1 MRKAIELY
9 NIGSWRVPEALC
21 QFEMQFKKKIKKK
34 KRSNP
39 INFNERFDLSS
50 LKGRG
55 NISSIW

>member
-34 KRSNP
+34 AQ
-39 INFNERFDLSS
+39 
-50 LKGRG
+50 
-55 NISSIW
+55 

>member
-21 QFEMQFKKKIKKK
+21 QFEMQFKKKLKKK

-39 INFNERFDLSS
+39 INFNERFD
-50 LKGRG
+50 
-55 NISSIW
+55 

>member
-1 MRKAIELY
+1 MRTAIELY
-9 NIGSWRVPEALC
+9 YIGSWRVPEALC
-21 QFEMQFKKKIKKK
+21 QFEMQFKKKLKK

-39 INFNERFDLSS
+39 INFNERFDLSN